1 MEELIR
7 RLNEGGVRYLLIGG
21 QALRLEGM
29 PRFSMDWDFLLP
41 PRDQKNLARLNQ
53 LLAEELDMPV
63 KPLGPHGEN
72 FVQTYQTRW
81 GVVQFHLLTPG
92 LRDFAELEGRS
103 VLRETENG
111 TTSAV
116 FARKTCWPA
125 NVPRTDLRTNRTS
138 RSRSPSLP
146 QVTAERVVAS
156 G

>member
-1 MEELIR
+1 
-7 RLNEGGVRYLLIGG
+7 
-21 QALRLEGM
+21 M

-63 KPLGPHGEN
+63 EPLGPHGEN

-81 GVVQFHLLTPG
+81 GVVQFHLLAPG

-111 TTSAV
+111 TTV
-116 FARKTCWPA
+116 RCLCTE
-125 NVPRTDLRTNRTS
+125 DLLASKRAADR
-138 RSRSPSLP
+138 P
-146 QVTAERVVAS
+146 QDQQDIAFLVAKLAA
-156 G
+156 GHR